1 MSVGVRLTEM
11 QKEDPDNPGIVGA
24 LAKSFALVGRV
35 LEARRDTDLAR
46 QSYQQA
52 GDLYA
57 RAIELDAA
65 VDEFHLGLGN
75 SLARVGILTNDHEKL
90 SGAAEVLGRVAASN
104 PYESAYLKTL
114 ADIYGILATG
124 QRDGGRVKDAVALE
138 EKAISILKPIV
149 ERNRSVAPDVKFS
162 YSQRLAHLAE
172 LLGDSG
178 RFDDSREPLKEAI
191 SLLEEIASADG
202 AAAEYRRSLART
214 RGMAG
219 FACMKSGDPGEA
231 KEHLRLAKTEWQ
243 SFMASNP
250 DDNDAAQAVKW
261 TSEQLESLQ

>member
-1 MSVGVRLTEM
+1 
-11 QKEDPDNPGIVGA
+11 
-24 LAKSFALVGRV
+24 
-35 LEARRDTDLAR
+35 
-46 QSYQQA
+46 
-52 GDLYA
+52 
-57 RAIELDAA
+57 
-65 VDEFHLGLGN
+65 
-75 SLARVGILTNDHEKL
+75 
-90 SGAAEVLGRVAASN
+90 
-104 PYESAYLKTL
+104 
-114 ADIYGILATG
+114 
-124 QRDGGRVKDAVALE
+124 
-138 EKAISILKPIV
+138 
-149 ERNRSVAPDVKFS
+149 
-162 YSQRLAHLAE
+162 
-172 LLGDSG
+172 LGDSG